1 VSERI
6 GRDAVFPPSLPTRLL
21 FTLEVEVGRPVE
33 IGETPGGARR
43 YIPLLGGRFVGE
55 IEGDLVPGGV
65 DWQTVLP
72 DGMLEISAHYALKT
86 RAGEMIEVLSNGLR
100 HARQD
105 VLARLSRGDSVSA
118 QEYYFRTHIRFRTAA
133 PSLAYLNTLLA
144 VSMGER
150 FPTSVR
156 LSVFRVL

>member
-1 VSERI
+1 MSERI
-6 GRDAVFPPSLPTRLL
+6 GRDMELPPTLPTRLL

-33 IGETPGGARR
+33 IGETPSGPRR
-43 YIPLLGGRFVGE
+43 YVPLLGGRFVGE
-55 IEGDLVPGGV
+55 IEGDLLPGGT

-72 DGMLEISAHYALKT
+72 DGMLEISAHYALRT
-86 RAGEMIEVLSNGLR
+86 RAGEAIEVLSNGVR

-105 VLARLSRGDSVSA
+105 VLARLSRGDVVSA

-133 PSLAYLNTLLA
+133 AGLAYLNPLLA

-150 FPTSVR
+150 FQSSVR
-156 LSVFRVL
+156 LSVFHVL